1 MLSSIFAAAPAEAG
15 GDIDVFLVI
24 VEMLGGLA
32 IFLLG
37 MDRMTEALRL
47 IAGSRMRDVLAR
59 LTTNRFAGMATG
71 AGITAVI
78 QSSSVTT
85 VLVVGFISSGLM
97 SLTQSLGVIIG
108 ANVGTTITAQI
119 VAFKITSY
127 ALIGV
132 AFGFALTFVSKRP
145 ERQAWGTAIM
155 GLGLVFF
162 GMTLMGD
169 AMSPLRDSET
179 FIDTM
184 ARLENPFLGIG
195 VAALFTAL
203 VQSSSAT
210 TGVVIAL
217 AQQDLI
223 NLQTGIALILGA
235 NIGTAIT
242 AILAALGKNRDAMRA
257 AAGHTL
263 FNVLGV
269 VIWLPLIWL
278 LTDWVTSI
286 GGPIERQIANAHTI
300 FNVLNAFL
308 FILFVPQLARLV
320 VRILPDRG
328 EDEFVIAAKHLD
340 RGLFATPELALAH
353 ARQEIIRDGTPNP
366 PDARDGAA
374 RADRRHQMGTGR
386 GAGPRRRGRRPARAD
401 HRLSTR
407 DRLSEDLDS
416 DHDRAD
422 PHDGRRQQPRV
433 GGRHHRD
440 QSGRRSG

>member
-1 MLSSIFAAAPAEAG
+1 MLSSIFAAAEAEAG

-132 AFGFALTFVSKRP
+132 AVGFAMTFVSKRP

-184 ARLENPFLGIG
+184 ARLENPFLGIA
-195 VAALFTAL
+195 VAALFT
-203 VQSSSAT
+203 
-210 TGVVIAL
+210 G
-217 AQQDLI
+217 
-223 NLQTGIALILGA
+223 
-235 NIGTAIT
+235 
-242 AILAALGKNRDAMRA
+242 
-257 AAGHTL
+257 
-263 FNVLGV
+263 
-269 VIWLPLIWL
+269 
-278 LTDWVTSI
+278 
-286 GGPIERQIANAHTI
+286 
-300 FNVLNAFL
+300 
-308 FILFVPQLARLV
+308 
-320 VRILPDRG
+320 
-328 EDEFVIAAKHLD
+328 
-340 RGLFATPELALAH
+340 
-353 ARQEIIRDGTPNP
+353 
-366 PDARDGAA
+366 A
-374 RADRRHQMGTGR
+374 RAVVVGDDRRGDR
-386 GAGPRRRGRRPARAD
+386 PRPARPDQPPDRHRTDPRRQHRHRD
-401 HRLSTR
+401 HR
-407 DRLSEDLDS
+407 
-416 DHDRAD
+416 H
-422 PHDGRRQQPRV
+422 PGRPRQEP
-433 GGRHHRD
+433 
-440 QSGRRSG
+440 